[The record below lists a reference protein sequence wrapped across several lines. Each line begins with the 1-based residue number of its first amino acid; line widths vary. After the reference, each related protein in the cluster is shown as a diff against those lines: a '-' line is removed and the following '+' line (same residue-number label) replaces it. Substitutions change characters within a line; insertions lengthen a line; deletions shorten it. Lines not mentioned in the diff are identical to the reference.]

1 MEIISNLDGGKYIIK
16 ILNDNKTYNLIKDEQ
31 YITEFNLLRK
41 ADLNIINLILSK
53 YEKLNLKQIE
63 DEMDD
68 KIDTSIDEDNEIS
81 SNSDSKKKL
90 KHL

>member
-81 SNSDSKKKL
+81 SNSDSKK
-90 KHL
+90 

>member
-41 ADLNIINLILSK
+41 ADLNIINFILSK
-53 YEKLNLKQIE
+53 FEKLNLKQIE